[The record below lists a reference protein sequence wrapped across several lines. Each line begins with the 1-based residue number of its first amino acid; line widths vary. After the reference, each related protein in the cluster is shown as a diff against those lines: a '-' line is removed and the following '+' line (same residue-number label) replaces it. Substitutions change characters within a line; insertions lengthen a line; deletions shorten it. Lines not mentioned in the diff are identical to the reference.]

1 VEELPVVESSSHG
14 LAVGRA
20 AITPVAAR
28 EEPAREAPLTF
39 LFTDVEG
46 STRLWEQHPREMQA
60 ALERHDALLRTAIGD
75 ADGTVVKTTGD
86 GLMAVFVGPLDAV
99 AAAVAAQRALA
110 AEPWPSTCPIR
121 VRMGIHTGDAEARGG
136 DYFGPAVNRAARIM
150 AVGHGGQILLSGA
163 SAVLLEP
170 ALPETLVLRDLG
182 EHRLKDLGRP
192 ERILQVTERGA
203 ASEFPPLATVDRR
216 PNNLPT
222 QTSAFVGR
230 DAVLRDLRLRL
241 DDPDTRLVTLTGP
254 GGTGK
259 TRIALRAAADQIDRF
274 TDGVFFV
281 DLVSATDGDGVLGL
295 VAAAVGLA
303 ETTDRAP
310 LNELRR
316 HLRSQHVLLV
326 LDNFEQAAAAGP
338 VLLELL
344 ADCPGLTMLVTS
356 RQALRIRGEQ
366 VVSVP
371 PLSLPAASAGATTAD
386 ELSQFEAIQLF
397 VERARAVRSDFRLTD
412 DNASAVA
419 EICRRLDGLPLAI
432 ELATA
437 RLNLF
442 TPEALRDRLGSR
454 LKVLGSGARDLPA
467 RQQTLRATIE
477 WSYQLLEPPEQR
489 LLELLSV
496 FAGSTVDAV
505 EATAAGLDEAA
516 GVALDPL
523 DDLGSLLD
531 KSLLRQADPS
541 AAGGGG
547 RFVMLET
554 IREYAAERLTTR
566 PEFDA
571 AARAHHAL
579 YYVGLATA
587 AGHGAGAAAA
597 DAVMLEGDNLR
608 IAWRYW
614 VGQADLE
621 RLTVLRSILLPLY
634 DRRGWYHATVEVI
647 RDMLGVLTGL
657 PDRAVHWQE
666 ELTLRTSLA
675 RALTLLRGY
684 TGEVE
689 DAYAEALALL
699 QDHPDVPLLFPVLRS
714 LASFHGFRGEVDR
727 SIEYGNQILQVAEAE
742 DDPTMR
748 VDGHAV
754 LGSNIGFS
762 GRLVDGLAHLDDAI
776 RTFEA
781 EGDRPRRFR
790 LGLDVRVSSLTTSG
804 FFLWLLGRTDQAAAR
819 ADAAIALATALDH
832 PYSLAYALFHAGF
845 LHHWRREPELV
856 AARASAALR
865 IAEASDLPI
874 WRALATC
881 LLGAATSTL
890 GRPVEGLRQ
899 IADGIDQYQDLR
911 TPPVFWPFIRFI
923 QAGAHVEAGTPEPAV
938 PLIEEAIAMGGP
950 TNPIAPLFH
959 IVRGD
964 LWLLGPRPELAA
976 AVASYEGAVAMAERL
991 AARTPQLRALT
1002 RLCRVAPPEERPGR
1016 LAALRALRATFT
1028 EGDGTSDLREAGELL
1043 AEGPAVNGGLGAP
1056 GGARVG

>member
-1 VEELPVVESSSHG
+1 V
-14 LAVGRA
+14 
-20 AITPVAAR
+20 AR
-28 EEPAREAPLTF
+28 EEVRGRAESLTF

-46 STRLWEQHPREMQA
+46 STRMWEQYPREMQA
-60 ALERHDALLRTAIGD
+60 ALGRHDVLLRTAIAD
-75 ADGTVVKTTGD
+75 ANGTVVKTTGD
-86 GLMAVFVGPLDAV
+86 GLMAAFAEPIHAV
-99 AAAVAAQRALA
+99 MAAVAAQRGLA

-121 VRMGIHTGDAEARGG
+121 VRMGIHTGEAEARGG

-150 AVGHGGQILLSGA
+150 AVGHGGQILLSRA
-163 SAVLLEP
+163 SVTVLEA
-170 ALPETLVLRDLG
+170 ALPGTLVVRDLG

-192 ERILQVTERGA
+192 ERLFQVTERGA
-203 ASEFPPLATVDRR
+203 PSEFPPLATVDRR

-230 DAVLRDLRLRL
+230 DAVLRELRDRL
-241 DDPDTRLVTLTGP
+241 DAPDTRLITLTGP

-281 DLVSATDGDGVLGL
+281 DLVTATDGDAVLGL
-295 VAAAVGLA
+295 IAAAVGLA
-303 ETTDRAP
+303 DPTERAL

-316 HLRSQHVLLV
+316 HFRSQHVLLV
-326 LDNFEQAAAAGP
+326 LDNFEQVAAAGP
-338 VLLELL
+338 VLLKLL

-356 RQALRIRGEQ
+356 RQALRLRGEQ
-366 VVSVP
+366 VLTVP
-371 PLSLPAASAGATTAD
+371 PLSLPATSGGATRAD

-412 DNASAVA
+412 DNAAAVA

-437 RLNLF
+437 RMNLF

-454 LKVLGSGARDLPA
+454 LKLLGSGARDLPA

-477 WSYQLLEPPEQR
+477 WSYQLLEPSEQR
-489 LLELLSV
+489 LLELLAV
-496 FAGSTVDAV
+496 FAGSTVEAV
-505 EATAAGLDEAA
+505 EATAAALDDAA

-523 DDLGSLLD
+523 DNLGSLLD
-531 KSLLRQADPS
+531 KSLLRQVDPTV
-541 AAGGGG
+541 AGGDG

-554 IREYAAERLTTR
+554 IREYAAEQLATR

-579 YYVGLATA
+579 YFVGF
-587 AGHGAGAAAA
+587 AGAAIEAA
-597 DAVMLEGDNLR
+597 GDAASAAATDRVAIESDNLR

-614 VGQADLE
+614 VTRGDLD
-621 RLTVLRSILLPLY
+621 RLTDLKTILWPLY

-647 RDMLGVLTGL
+647 RDMLAVLTAL
-657 PDRAVHWQE
+657 PHRADHWQE
-666 ELTLRTSLA
+666 ELNLRTSLA

-689 DAYAEALALL
+689 DAYAESLVLL

-727 SIEYGNQILQVAEAE
+727 SIDYGHQILQLAEAE
-742 DDPTMR
+742 DDPSMR

-762 GRLVDGLAHLDDAI
+762 GHLVDGLAHLDDAI
-776 RTFEA
+776 RAFEA
-781 EGDRPRRFR
+781 DGYRPRRFR
-790 LGLDVRVSSLTTSG
+790 FGLDVRVSSLTTSG
-804 FFLWLLGRTDQAAAR
+804 FFLWLLGRTDQAVAR

-845 LHHWRREPELV
+845 LHHWRREPDLV
-856 AARASAALR
+856 AARATAALR

-881 LLGAATSTL
+881 LLGASTSTL
-890 GRPVEGLRQ
+890 GRPAEGLRQ

-923 QAGAHVEAGTPEPAV
+923 QAGSYVEAAMPEPALR
-938 PLIEEAIAMGGP
+938 LIDEAIEMGGP

-964 LWLLGPRPELAA
+964 LWLAGPRGDPAA
-976 AVASYEGAVAMAERL
+976 AVASYEHAAAMAERL
-991 AARTPQLRALT
+991 AARTPQLRAAA
-1002 RLCRVAPPEERPGR
+1002 RLCRVATAEERPR
-1016 LAALRALRATFT
+1016 RIAALRAVRSTFT
-1028 EGDGTSDLREAGELL
+1028 EGDGTADLREANELL
-1043 AEGPAVNGGLGAP
+1043 A
-1056 GGARVG
+1056 